1 MRARQSV
8 LCLAF
13 LAASLGGV
21 SPSAAQEDPYRDI
34 HKIGIISAL
43 GNEITLQSY
52 GTTRLGYSKTTTSVD
67 WDIDSQILK
76 LVSGALQGRF
86 TVSQVNADASRLR
99 SLMFERDLLGG
110 YKLPDSTSVG
120 RYLQLLPAAADVDAF
135 VVVLAGANHLFT
147 ALGDYQLEGLGV
159 VRKSNLFSSDVPV
172 NPYAAYDVLVVDA
185 KSGKLIAWAYGND
198 QGRAHSG
205 TMASLCSRDIRVK
218 NVAELTG
225 TQEAIIR
232 DELKFLVF
240 SSLSNTLKQIGLPSG
255 LDVSQVM
262 PARPSICMTP

>member
-1 MRARQSV
+1 MRARQSI

-21 SPSAAQEDPYRDI
+21 SPSTAQDDPYRGI

-43 GNEITLQSY
+43 GDEITLQNY
-52 GTTRLGYSKTTTSVD
+52 GTTRFEYSKTTTSLD
-67 WDIDSQILK
+67 WDIDPQILK
-76 LVSGALQGRF
+76 LVSGALQNRF

-99 SLMFERDLLGG
+99 SLMFENDLLGG

-147 ALGDYQLEGLGV
+147 ALGDYQLQGLGV
-159 VRKSNLFSSDVPV
+159 VRRSNLFSSNVPV

-218 NVAELTG
+218 NVAELTK